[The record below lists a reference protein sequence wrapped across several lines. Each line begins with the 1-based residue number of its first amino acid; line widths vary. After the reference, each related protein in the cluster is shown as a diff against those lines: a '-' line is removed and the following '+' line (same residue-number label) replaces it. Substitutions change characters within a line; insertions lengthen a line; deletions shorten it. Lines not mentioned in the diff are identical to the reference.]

1 MAVMTTTFWIVILA
15 LAVLLA
21 TVAATWLGLP
31 ALSRQQRP
39 WIRRVFGL
47 PVTIV
52 LVLVLAACGR
62 ATSEKTV
69 RKLAGSPESLKARQ
83 EVELANRDVIAVWD
97 AETPLTLGLV
107 VLEDVCVGGSAKELF
122 FPTGSDRYKIKCTMS
137 VAAYF
142 GADPRRMAD
151 TIDGVL
157 SAGDRTGPPIPFDH
171 EFHYARTVVDY
182 YRGKT
187 GNPQGPGT
195 REPTELF
202 GGTTLT
208 LSWDQVRS
216 GNTGEVIEEPRPCS
230 PHDPP
235 VRRCL
240 NEPASTSVADLRR
253 EYGMVFKITM
263 PVTNY
268 FTVWK

>member
-1 MAVMTTTFWIVILA
+1 MTTTFWIVMLV
-15 LAVLLA
+15 LTVLLA
-21 TVAATWLGLP
+21 TIAATWPGSP
-31 ALSRQQRP
+31 TLSRQRRP
-39 WIRRVFGL
+39 WIHRVIGL
-47 PVTIV
+47 PFTIV

-69 RKLAGSPESLKARQ
+69 RKLAGSPEALKARQ
-83 EVELANRDVIAVWD
+83 EAELASRDIIAAWD

-107 VLEDVCVGGSAKELF
+107 TLEDVCVGGSAQEWL
-122 FPTGSDRYKIKCTMS
+122 FPTGADKYKIKCTMS

-157 SAGDRTGPPIPFDH
+157 SAGDRTGPPIPFNH

-187 GNPQGPGT
+187 GNSEGPRT
-195 REPTELF
+195 WEPMQLSHDM
-202 GGTTLT
+202 TLT

-216 GNTGEVIEEPRPCS
+216 GHTGQLIEEPRPCS
-230 PHDPP
+230 PHEPP

-263 PVTNY
+263 PVKDY
-268 FTVWK
+268 LTVWK

>member
-1 MAVMTTTFWIVILA
+1 MAVMATTFWIVILV

-21 TVAATWLGLP
+21 TIAATWLGSP
-31 ALSRQQRP
+31 TLSRQRRP
-39 WIRRVFGL
+39 WIRRVIGL
-47 PVTIV
+47 PFTIV

-69 RKLAGSPESLKARQ
+69 RKLAGSPEALKARQ
-83 EVELANRDVIAVWD
+83 EVELASRDVIAVWD

-122 FPTGSDRYKIKCTMS
+122 LPTGSDRYKIKCTMS

-171 EFHYARTVVDY
+171 EFHYARAVVDY
-182 YRGKT
+182 YRGKA
-187 GNPQGPGT
+187 GDPQGPGT
-195 REPTELF
+195 GEPTHLS

-216 GNTGEVIEEPRPCS
+216 GNTGQLIEEPRPCS

-263 PVTNY
+263 PVKNY
-268 FTVWK
+268 FTIWK

>member
-1 MAVMTTTFWIVILA
+1 MATAFWIVILV
-15 LAVLLA
+15 LAALLA
-21 TVAATWLGLP
+21 TIAATWLGPP
-31 ALSRQQRP
+31 ALCRQQRSR
-39 WIRRVFGL
+39 IRRVIGL
-47 PVTIV
+47 PFTIV
-52 LVLVLAACGR
+52 LVLALTACGR

-69 RKLAGSPESLKARQ
+69 RRLAGSPDALKARQ
-83 EVELANRDVIAVWD
+83 EAESAGRNIIAAWD

-107 VLEDVCVGGSAKELF
+107 VLEDVCVGGSAPEWL
-122 FPTGSDRYKIKCTMS
+122 FPTGADKYKIKCTMS

-171 EFHYARTVVDY
+171 DFHYACTVVDY

-187 GNPQGPGT
+187 DNPEGPGT
-195 REPTELF
+195 WEPMQLSH
-202 GGTTLT
+202 GTTLT
-208 LSWDQVRS
+208 LSWDQVSS
-216 GNTGEVIEEPRPCS
+216 GHTGQLIEEPRPCGS
-230 PHDPP
+230 HEPP
-235 VRRCL
+235 VQRCL
-240 NEPASTSVADLRR
+240 REPASTSVADLRR

-263 PVTNY
+263 PVKNY

>member
-1 MAVMTTTFWIVILA
+1 MATTFWIVTLV

-21 TVAATWLGLP
+21 AVAATWLGSP
-31 ALSRQQRP
+31 ALSRQQRS

-52 LVLVLAACGR
+52 MVLVLAACGR
-62 ATSEKTV
+62 TTSEKTV
-69 RKLAGSPESLKARQ
+69 RKLAGSPEALKAQQ
-83 EVELANRDVIAVWD
+83 EVELASREVIAVWD

-122 FPTGSDRYKIKCTMS
+122 FATGSDRYRIKCTMS
-137 VAAYF
+137 VTAYF

-151 TIDGVL
+151 TINGVL
-157 SAGDRTGPPIPFDH
+157 SAGDRTGPPIPFNH

-187 GNPQGPGT
+187 GNSEGPGT
-195 REPTELF
+195 WEPMQLF
-202 GGTTLT
+202 RGMTLT

-216 GNTGEVIEEPRPCS
+216 GHTGRLIEEPRPCS

-240 NEPASTSVADLRR
+240 REPASTSVADLRR

>member
-1 MAVMTTTFWIVILA
+1 MATTFWIVTLV

-21 TVAATWLGLP
+21 AVAATWLGSP
-31 ALSRQQRP
+31 ARNRQQRSR
-39 WIRRVFGL
+39 IRRVIGL
-47 PVTIV
+47 PLTIY
-52 LVLVLAACGR
+52 LMLLLAACGR

-69 RKLAGSPESLKARQ
+69 RKLAGSPEALKARQ
-83 EVELANRDVIAVWD
+83 EAELASRDIIAAWD

-107 VLEDVCVGGSAKELF
+107 VLEDVCVGGSATELF
-122 FPTGSDRYKIKCTMS
+122 LPTGSDRYKIKCMMS

-142 GADPRRMAD
+142 GADPRRIAD

-171 EFHYARTVVDY
+171 DFHYARAVVDY
-182 YRGKT
+182 YRGKA
-187 GNPQGPGT
+187 GDPQGPGT
-195 REPTELF
+195 GEPARLS
-202 GGTTLT
+202 GGTILT

-216 GNTGEVIEEPRPCS
+216 GNTGQLIEEPRPCS
-230 PHDPP
+230 PHEPP

-240 NEPASTSVADLRR
+240 NKPASTSVADLRR

-263 PVTNY
+263 PVKNY
-268 FTVWK
+268 FTVGK